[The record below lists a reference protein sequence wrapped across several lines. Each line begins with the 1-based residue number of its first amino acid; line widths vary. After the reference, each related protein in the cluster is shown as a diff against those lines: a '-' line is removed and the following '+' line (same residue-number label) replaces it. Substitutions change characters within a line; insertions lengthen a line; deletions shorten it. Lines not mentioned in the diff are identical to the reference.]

1 MTLNRISIGMKVWA
15 LVALATLCMVLGTTY
30 SMITLHHAMLDDHR
44 ASVRQLVE
52 AAYGL
57 VDGLEQK
64 VRAGEISKDQ
74 AQTLAKDGLR
84 AMTYNG
90 DEYIFV
96 LDTAGTLLVNRA
108 SRGLENSMILDRT
121 DANGKPIFREM
132 ITTATESGD
141 GYLSYQWPM
150 PGIADPV
157 DKLSYVRGFGPWG
170 WVIGTGIYMDRF
182 EAEYR
187 SQVIQFALLA
197 TLGLALLIALAYGII
212 HNMVPPLTS
221 LSKRMHLLADGDLSV
236 EVIGRDR
243 GDEIGEM
250 AAAMEIFKDN
260 AIARQALE
268 AQAKEAE
275 QRARAERKAVMLRMA
290 DDFERAIGEVVSVVS
305 ASASEMEKTASAM
318 SATAEETSRQST
330 VVAAAAEEA
339 STNVSAVAMATE
351 QLSASI
357 REIADQVGH
366 ASDVAQGAVD
376 EAQRSNR
383 MVSDL
388 ASAADRIGEVVTL
401 IAGIANQTNLLAL
414 NATIEAARA
423 GEAGKG
429 FAVVAN
435 EVKVLAGQTAKATEE
450 IALQVGA
457 IQEETRHA
465 VVAIQGIGLTISQI
479 SETATLIASAVA
491 QQEAAT
497 QEIARNVQ
505 MASDGTCE
513 VSANIYGVKDA
524 AEETGAAASDV
535 RTSADQ
541 LASNAN
547 LLKSSVDG
555 FLSEV
560 RAA

>member
-1 MTLNRISIGMKVWA
+1 MTLNRIKIGMKVWA
-15 LVALATLCMVLGTTY
+15 LVALATACMVLGTGF
-30 SMITLHHAMLDDHR
+30 SMITLHRAMLDDHR
-44 ASVRQLVE
+44 DSVRQIVE

-64 VRAGEISKDQ
+64 VQAGELSKDQ
-74 AQTLAKDGLR
+74 AQEIAKDSLR
-84 AMTYNG
+84 SMTYNG

-96 LDTAGTLLVNRA
+96 LDTSGALLVNRA
-108 SRGLENSMILDRT
+108 SRTLENTNVLDRT
-121 DANGKPIFREM
+121 DSSERPIFRDM
-132 ITTATESGD
+132 ITTATQDGD
-141 GYLSYQWPM
+141 GFLSYQWPM
-150 PGIADPV
+150 PGVAQPV

-170 WVIGTGIYMDRF
+170 WVLGTGIYMDRF

-187 SQVIQFALLA
+187 AQVIQFTTLA
-197 TLGLALLIALAYGII
+197 TLGLVMLVGLAYGIV
-212 HNMVPPLTS
+212 HNIVPPLSS
-221 LSKRMHLLADGDLSV
+221 LSKRMHDLADGDLSV

-250 AAAMEIFKDN
+250 AAAMEIFKEN
-260 AIARQALE
+260 AIARRALE

-275 QRARAERKAVMLRMA
+275 ERARAERKAVMLRMA
-290 DDFERAIGEVVSVVS
+290 DDFEHAIGEVVTVVS
-305 ASASEMEKTASAM
+305 ASACEMEKTASAM
-318 SATAEETSRQST
+318 SATAEETSRQSA
-330 VVAAAAEEA
+330 VVSAAAEEA

-366 ASDVAQGAVD
+366 ASSVAQSAVE
-376 EAQRSNR
+376 EAQRSNK

-450 IALQVGA
+450 IALQIGA

-479 SETATLIASAVA
+479 SETATLIASAVS

-505 MASDGTCE
+505 MASDGTTE
-513 VSANIYGVKDA
+513 VSSNIHGVKDA
-524 AEETGAAASDV
+524 ADETGAAASDV
-535 RTSADQ
+535 RIFGRSA
-541 LASNAN
+541 
-547 LLKSSVDG
+547 
-555 FLSEV
+555 F
-560 RAA
+560 